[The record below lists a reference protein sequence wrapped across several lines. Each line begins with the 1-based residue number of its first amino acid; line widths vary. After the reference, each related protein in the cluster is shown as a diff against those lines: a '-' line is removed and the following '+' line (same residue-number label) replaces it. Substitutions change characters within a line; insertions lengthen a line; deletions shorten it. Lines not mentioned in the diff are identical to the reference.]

1 MPKISVIIPVYKVE
15 EYLRKCLDS
24 VLAQTFQDYEL
35 ILVDDGSPDN
45 CGKICDEY
53 ALKDSRIRVIHKQ
66 NGGLSD
72 ARNAAMDIITGEYIS
87 FIDSDDYVLP
97 THLEELYSALIETD
111 SDLAIGNIT
120 SVSEDKLN
128 PKFYCPATGRT
139 VLEGLSVFNTLNQ
152 PCAWA
157 KLYKKFI
164 FDDIRFPFQ
173 KLYEDTF
180 IYHEIL
186 SKVSRG
192 VLTGKNTYFYLIRSG
207 SILHQEYRLAFTDI
221 IDAVEARIKK
231 LEELGLNDL
240 ADQNREFIYSR
251 VAVAFANLDPTVTE
265 NKVRLNEI
273 KRVYDHEYPLLIKRA
288 SNIRQKVRYW
298 LLQKMPAVHSMLFG
312 KRMNITLG

>member
-15 EYLRKCLDS
+15 DYLRKCLDS

-53 ALKDSRIRVIHKQ
+53 ALKDSRIRVIHKP

-72 ARNAAMDIITGEYIS
+72 ARNVALDIASGEYIT
-87 FIDSDDYVLP
+87 FIDSDDYVIS

-111 SDLAIGNIT
+111 SDIAIGNIT
-120 SVSEDKLN
+120 SVSEEKLN
-128 PKFYCPATGRT
+128 PGFYCPATSRM
-139 VLEGLSVFNTLNQ
+139 VLEGLSVFDTLNQ

-157 KLYKKFI
+157 KLYKKYI

-251 VAVAFANLDPTVTE
+251 VAVAFANLDPSVSE
-265 NKVRLNEI
+265 NKARLNEI
-273 KRVYDHEYPLLIKRA
+273 KHIYDREYPLLVKKA
-288 SNIRQKVRYW
+288 SSTKQKVRYW
-298 LLQKMPAVHSMLFG
+298 LLRNIPPVHSVLFG
-312 KRMNITLG
+312 KRMSITLG